1 MSSLSKL
8 LKKNKIILNE
18 ISPINFE
25 SLIKK
30 NFTQCWNCFLI
41 FQIEYL
47 TEFKKKFFD
56 DYETLSVWC
65 VIVYNQNLVLN
76 KKIKSDTQIMEN
88 LKDKYIEEMLSL
100 KGNLGLNAMT
110 ISELTGI
117 PRPTVIRKLNK
128 LIKKK
133 WIARNKNG
141 LYLVSPSVKNYKDFN
156 ELRLKNIN
164 KISTM
169 ACKFFNTATLYE

>member
-1 MSSLSKL
+1 
-8 LKKNKIILNE
+8 
-18 ISPINFE
+18 
-25 SLIKK
+25 
-30 NFTQCWNCFLI
+30 
-41 FQIEYL
+41 
-47 TEFKKKFFD
+47 
-56 DYETLSVWC
+56 
-65 VIVYNQNLVLN
+65 
-76 KKIKSDTQIMEN
+76 MEN

-141 LYLVSPSVKNYKDFN
+141 LYLVSSSVKNYKDFN
-156 ELRLKNIN
+156 ELRLNNIN

-169 ACKFFNTATLYE
+169 ECKFFNTATLYE